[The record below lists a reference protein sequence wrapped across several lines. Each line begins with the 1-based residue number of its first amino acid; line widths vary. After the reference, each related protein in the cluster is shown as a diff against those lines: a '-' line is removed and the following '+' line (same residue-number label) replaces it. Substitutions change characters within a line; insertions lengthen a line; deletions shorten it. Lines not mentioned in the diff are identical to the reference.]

1 MGVQLGEIIDAKE
14 IELNELSGK
23 IIAIDAL
30 NSLYQFLSIIRQR
43 DGTPLM
49 DSEGRITS
57 HLSGLFYRTAN
68 LLKEGIKPVYVF
80 DGEPPELKKKTI
92 EKRKETRE
100 EAERKWKEALKRGDL
115 EAARRYAQAAV
126 RLEEELISDAKR
138 LLEAMGVPYVQAPS
152 EGEAQ
157 AAYMA
162 SKGDVWA
169 AGSQDYDSLLFG
181 ASRLVRNL
189 TITGKRKLPKKEV
202 YVEIKPEIIELS
214 EVLKKL
220 NITREQLVYVGILVG
235 TDYNPGGVK
244 GIGPKRAYEIVRQYR
259 DLDKI
264 KKVVNWTFDVEPE
277 EIAEIFLK
285 PKVTDEYKIE
295 FRKVDTDA
303 VIEFL
308 CEERDFSRDRVEK
321 TCKEIEKAHIQ
332 GRQASLAQW
341 FG

>member
-30 NSLYQFLSIIRQR
+30 NSLYQFLSIIRQK
-43 DGTPLM
+43 DGMPLM

-68 LLKEGIKPVYVF
+68 LIKEGIKPVYVF

-126 RLEEELISDAKR
+126 RLEEELINDAKR

-162 SKGDVWA
+162 
-169 AGSQDYDSLLFG
+169 
-181 ASRLVRNL
+181 
-189 TITGKRKLPKKEV
+189 LP
-202 YVEIKPEIIELS
+202 
-214 EVLKKL
+214 
-220 NITREQLVYVGILVG
+220 
-235 TDYNPGGVK
+235 
-244 GIGPKRAYEIVRQYR
+244 
-259 DLDKI
+259 
-264 KKVVNWTFDVEPE
+264 
-277 EIAEIFLK
+277 
-285 PKVTDEYKIE
+285 
-295 FRKVDTDA
+295 
-303 VIEFL
+303 
-308 CEERDFSRDRVEK
+308 
-321 TCKEIEKAHIQ
+321 
-332 GRQASLAQW
+332 
-341 FG
+341 